1 MFDIEKYKTSIKALG
16 IDLAKLVLSTH
27 RVKPTVIF
35 FLLSGLYFV
44 FNFHLPHI
52 QKKEEN
58 QTKRQQLTL
67 RR

>member
-35 FLLSGLYFV
+35 SFKWLILRFQFSLASYT
-44 FNFHLPHI
+44 
-52 QKKEEN
+52 KKEEN